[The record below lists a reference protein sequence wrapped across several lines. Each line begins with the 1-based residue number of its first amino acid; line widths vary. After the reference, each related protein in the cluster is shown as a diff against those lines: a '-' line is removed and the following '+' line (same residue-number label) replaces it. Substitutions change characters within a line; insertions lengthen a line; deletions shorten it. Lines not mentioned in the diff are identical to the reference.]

1 MKFLKVN
8 LNENIN
14 CHLMIFGWF
23 VLLALLLDP
32 TSLVAQQNEF
42 TTEPQ
47 GEVQAWVRNQN
58 AKPSG
63 LVKGTFE
70 GRELTFEKFGGM
82 HELLSVAASVREKGQ
97 VAPLGGR
104 IRGGVKSG
112 FKSDQPAAS
121 FINETFS
128 TNSPHIN
135 AIAFENRSVFEA
147 VSIVGE
153 PYYFYNTKYFTNSG
167 KFRVYDTFDYRT
179 YETYENLLG
188 EIDYDPVP
196 AEVFNNRQ
204 GAILESA
211 APNIVSGGLRVE
223 AAVIKN
229 QGLITAPSAGILQ
242 FKGETVDLTR
252 GAIEIKAPTTF
263 HHYGENQSLYW
274 GWWPFGNYQGRRAYR
289 IGAEG
294 GVHLGHYGMTESY
307 WGVTP
312 TAAALGLPGYAY
324 PLDGAAEALTSDA
337 VIELAT
343 KYAIL
348 PQLNNFSYSPP
359 YGGYWSWLINV
370 GGEQFTPY
378 VWEYRYLIGTE
389 YHHTIQVVCLRSD
402 HDGVEFDARLDPL
415 VVNRSGDWNPEQFYG
430 GGMAVEF
437 RTARGLTNV
446 ITGGEDIQSFSLID
460 QLPNVETAQ
469 NFGLTNLFSVPLSE
483 QEMPDNFV
491 LSRYTT
497 AEYEM
502 GVNPN
507 SALDAFTFNYNT
519 ALPITYHQSALGFRV
534 TNILSRLNAEVMN
547 TSYAKTLAG
556 TNYNLEP
563 VMSGEM
569 LVDITNGRSD
579 LPAPEVEGADAL
591 DQPGRV
597 KISANNLDLTDARI
611 RAEGAVWLEAAHLV
625 GSSNAVIDCQN
636 LNLTLGSTNGLL
648 VITNIA
654 RANVERFTGIVEANS
669 LAWQNAYKLLV
680 PGTGG
685 DPEEI
690 DVISHYSLL
699 IVDGRFN
706 LTNNVIVNKMILTSE
721 KVVLEDD
728 MHVAN
733 KLRLPITEELEINNV
748 LRLGTGPVS
757 GQYNWNKE
765 VAPELRSLVIGRNAS
780 LDVPEVQK
788 FGTDRP
794 FPYELWSNYGT
805 NKAYNTYVH
814 AQTFQNSGRMTAA
827 ELMNIKAKNATF
839 EWSHIETGESF
850 KLEAE
855 NAKFRNQTNIVYGLL
870 SMDVAGILTDGGPGA
885 NSYFEAWEGIKLS
898 AKPQKGDLLG
908 SSVLAVATN
917 YTTRVIHWPGEDRG
931 ASTAGYTDNAALGQ
945 LTITNGVLSKFTFE
959 GEKDRKNAIYVD
971 YLEFKNLEKN
981 DLYEKD
987 VQRQQIDTLVI
998 PEGYTVYFAS
1008 ANLPEELLDGMY
1020 DGRLRWVKEFPGPHS
1035 SMPFYVTGV
1044 NKTIQVNRPFRQSI
1058 LDDTDG
1064 DGTANGYDLTPFG
1077 NGLPNIIESGLVQ
1090 KGLGRLAF
1098 SWIGVPDSVY
1108 HIEYKDDLGEGKWKL
1123 LKKFHYD
1130 GLSVKQ
1136 VTHEVPVA
1144 GVSRHRFYRVVF
1156 VE

>member
-23 VLLALLLDP
+23 VLLAILLDP

-70 GRELTFEKFGGM
+70 GREQTFEKFRGI
-82 HELLSVAASVREKGQ
+82 HELLSVPASVREKGQ

-104 IRGGVKSG
+104 IRGGVKNG
-112 FKSDQPAAS
+112 FKSDQPAVS

-135 AIAFENRSVFEA
+135 ATAFENRSVFEA

-188 EIDYDPVP
+188 EIDYDPVQ
-196 AEVFNNRQ
+196 AEVFDNQQ
-204 GAILESA
+204 GGILESA
-211 APNIVSGGLRVE
+211 APSIVSGGLRVE

-229 QGLITAPSAGILQ
+229 QGLITAPSAGLLQ
-242 FKGETVDLTR
+242 FKGESVDLTR
-252 GAIEIKAPTTF
+252 GAIEIKATPSF
-263 HHYGENQSLYW
+263 NHYGENQSLYW
-274 GWWPFGNYQGRRAYR
+274 GWWGGYQGRRAYR
-289 IGAEG
+289 IGALE
-294 GVHLGHYGMTESY
+294 GVHLSHYGMPESY

-312 TAAALGLPGYAY
+312 TAAVNGLPGFAY
-324 PLDGAAEALTSDA
+324 PLDGAAEAFTSDT

-348 PQLNNFSYSPP
+348 SHLNDFSYSAP
-359 YGGYWSWLINV
+359 YGGYWSWVISV

-430 GGMAVEF
+430 GGMAVDF

-460 QLPNVETAQ
+460 QLPNVETAE

-502 GVNPN
+502 GINPN
-507 SALDAFTFNYNT
+507 SALDGFTFNYST
-519 ALPITYHQSALGFRV
+519 QIPVTYHQSALGFRI
-534 TNILSRLNAEVMN
+534 TNILSRLNANVIN
-547 TSYAKTLAG
+547 TSYTKTLAG

-563 VMSGEM
+563 VMSAQM

-579 LPAPEVEGADAL
+579 LPVPEVEGANAL

-597 KISANNLDLTDARI
+597 KISAKNLDLTDARI
-611 RAEGAVWLEAAHLV
+611 RAEGAVWLEANHLM
-625 GSSNAVIDCQN
+625 GSSNAIIDCQN
-636 LNLTLGSTNGLL
+636 LNLRLGSTNGLL

-654 RANVERFTGIVEANS
+654 KPFVERFGGFVEANS
-669 LAWQNAYKLLV
+669 LAWQNQYPLQIWN
-680 PGTGG
+680 GT
-685 DPEEI
+685 DLE
-690 DVISHYSLL
+690 DQTVNSHYSFL
-699 IVDGRFN
+699 IVDGHFS
-706 LTNNVIVNKMILTSE
+706 LTNEVLVNEMVLTSE
-721 KVVLEDD
+721 KVVLEDTLK
-728 MHVAN
+728 VVN
-733 KLRLPITEELEINNV
+733 KLRFPITEELEINNL
-748 LRLGTGPVS
+748 LRLGAGATT

-765 VAPELRSLVIGRNAS
+765 VAPKLRSLVINGL

-788 FGTDRP
+788 FGNDRIV
-794 FPYELWSNYGT
+794 PYELWSNYGT

-814 AQTFQNSGRMTAA
+814 AQTFQNSGRMTTA

-850 KLEAE
+850 KLKAE

-870 SMDVAGILTDGGPGA
+870 SMDVAGMLTDGGPGA
-885 NSYFEAWEGIKLS
+885 NSYFEAWEGVNLLR
-898 AKPQKGDLLG
+898 KPQKGDLLG

-917 YTTRVIHWPGEDRG
+917 YTSRVIHWPGEDRG

-959 GEKDRKNAIYVD
+959 GEKGRNNAIYVD
-971 YLEFKNLEKN
+971 YLEFKNLTEG
-981 DLYEKD
+981 DLFEKD

-1020 DGRLRWVKEFPGPHS
+1020 EGRLRWVKEFPGTHS

-1058 LDDTDG
+1058 LHDTDG

-1090 KGLGRLAF
+1090 KGLGRLTF
-1098 SWIGVPDSVY
+1098 SWLGVPDSVY

-1136 VTHEVPVA
+1136 VTHEVPVV

>member
-14 CHLMIFGWF
+14 RCLLVFGWLVLSA
-23 VLLALLLDP
+23 VLLGP

-47 GEVQAWVRNQN
+47 GELQLRVRNQN

-63 LVKGTFE
+63 LVKGIYKGREVTFKQFE
-70 GRELTFEKFGGM
+70 GV
-82 HELLSVAASVREKGQ
+82 HELLSLPGSMRGEARVS
-97 VAPLGGR
+97 PLGGR
-104 IRGGVKSG
+104 VRGGVKSG

-135 AIAFENRSVFEA
+135 ATAFENRSVFEA

-167 KFRVYDTFDYRT
+167 VFRVYDTFDYRT

-188 EIDYDPVP
+188 EIDYDPVQ
-196 AEVFNNRQ
+196 AEVFDNQQ
-204 GAILESA
+204 GAVLESA
-211 APNIVSGGLRVE
+211 APSIVSGGFRVE
-223 AAVIKN
+223 STVIKN

-242 FKGETVDLTR
+242 FKGESVDLTR

-263 HHYGENQSLYW
+263 QHYGENNGLYW
-274 GWWPFGNYQGRRAYR
+274 GLWGGYQGRRAYR
-289 IGAEG
+289 VGALE
-294 GVHLGHYGMTESY
+294 GVHLGHYGMPESY
-307 WGVTP
+307 WGVKP
-312 TAAALGLPGYAY
+312 TAATMGWPSYAF
-324 PLDGAAEALTSDA
+324 PVDGAAEAFTTDD

-348 PQLNNFSYSPP
+348 AHLNGRPYTPP
-359 YGGYWSWLINV
+359 HGGFWAWSISF
-370 GGEQFTPY
+370 GGQQFTPY
-378 VWEYRYLIGTE
+378 VWEDRYLMGDPSSPE
-389 YHHTIQVVCLRSD
+389 YHHSIQVVCLRSD
-402 HDGVEFDARLDPL
+402 HDEVEFDARIDPL
-415 VVNRSGDWNPEQFYG
+415 IGNRDGDWLPELYYSG
-430 GGMAVEF
+430 GPVVEY

-446 ITGGEDIQSFSLID
+446 ITGGEDVQSFTIID
-460 QLPNVETAQ
+460 ELPNIETVQ
-469 NFGLTNLFSVPLSE
+469 NYTLTNLFSVPLSQ
-483 QEMPDNFV
+483 QETPDSFV
-491 LSRYTT
+491 LSRYTA
-497 AEYEM
+497 AEYEE
-502 GVNPN
+502 GINPN
-507 SALDAFTFNYNT
+507 STLDGFTFGYNSQF
-519 ALPITYHQSALGFRV
+519 PITYHQAALGFRI
-534 TNILSRLNAEVMN
+534 TNILSRLNANVIN

-556 TNYNLEP
+556 TNFNLEP
-563 VMSGEM
+563 VMSGQM

-579 LPAPEVEGADAL
+579 LPVPEVEGANAL

-597 KISANNLDLTDARI
+597 KITAKNLDLTDARI
-611 RAEGAVWLEAAHLV
+611 RAEGAVWLEANHLV
-625 GSSNAVIDCQN
+625 GSSNAVVDCQN
-636 LNLTLGSTNGLL
+636 LNLQLGSTNGLL

-654 RANVERFTGIVEANS
+654 APFVERFGGYVEANS
-669 LAWQNAYKLLV
+669 TAWQNQYPLAIWN
-680 PGTGG
+680 GT
-685 DPEEI
+685 DY
-690 DVISHYSLL
+690 DDQTVSSHYSLL
-699 IVDGRFN
+699 IVDGHFT
-706 LTNNVIVNKMILTSE
+706 LTNEVLVSEMILTSE
-721 KVVLEDD
+721 KVVLEDILKT
-728 MHVAN
+728 VN
-733 KLRLPITEELEINNV
+733 KLRFPITEELEVNNL
-748 LRLGTGPVS
+748 LRLGAGPTT
-757 GQYNWNKE
+757 GQYYWNKE
-765 VAPELRSLVIGRNAS
+765 VAPNLMRLFINGI

-788 FGTDRP
+788 FGNDRVV
-794 FPYELWSNYGT
+794 PYELWSNHGT
-805 NKAYNTYVH
+805 NKAYNTH
-814 AQTFQNSGRMTAA
+814 IHTQTFQNSGRMTVA

-839 EWSHIETGESF
+839 EWSHIEAGEEF

-855 NAKFRNQTNIVYGLL
+855 NAKFRSQTNITYGLL
-870 SMDVAGILTDGGPGA
+870 SMDVAGMLTDGGPGA
-885 NSYFEAWEGIKLS
+885 NSYFEAWEGVNLLR
-898 AKPQKGDLLG
+898 KPQKGDLLG

-917 YTTRVIHWPGEDRG
+917 YTARVIHWPGEDRG
-931 ASTAGYTDNAALGQ
+931 ASTVGYTDNAALGQ

-959 GEKDRKNAIYVD
+959 GEKGRNNAIYVD
-971 YLEFKNLEKN
+971 YLEFKNLTEG

-1020 DGRLRWVKEFPGPHS
+1020 EGRLRWVKEFPGTHS

-1058 LDDTDG
+1058 LHDTDG

-1090 KGLGRLAF
+1090 KGLGRLTF
-1098 SWIGVPDSVY
+1098 SWLGVPDSVY

-1136 VTHEVPVA
+1136 VTHEVPVV